1 MRIKKGDTRFLGEK
15 ISVTVTCPKGMVTAD
30 CPVPRPVSCGYAD
43 MISAFNGGE
52 QAVYILG
59 ADTALKSF
67 KGTVIGVI
75 SREKG
80 EDIWAVV
87 PDKLVGADICYECNV
102 MHEVEPLEKGYK
114 SKFLPKYEKT
124 GGAIMFRYIGGERKY
139 LLLKSKRGH
148 IGFPKGHIEYGETEL
163 MNAEREIREETGLK
177 FVRYGDFRSEYTYTT
192 LENSIKTGVFFLSEF
207 NEEPIYQEEEVKAH
221 WLVGFEEAME
231 LLNFP
236 EDRELLKEAEG
247 YLSEENKP

>member
-15 ISVTVTCPKGMVTAD
+15 ISVTVTCPEGTIMPDCSVS
-30 CPVPRPVSCGYAD
+30 CPVNYGFAD
-43 MISAFNGGE
+43 MIPSFSGGK
-52 QAVYILG
+52 QGVYILG
-59 ADTALKSF
+59 AHKPLHSF

-75 SREKG
+75 SREEG
-80 EDIWAVV
+80 EDIWVAV
-87 PDKLVGADICYECNV
+87 PDSLVGTDICYECNV
-102 MHEVEPLEKGYK
+102 MHETKPLEGDKK
-114 SKFLPKYEKT
+114 SEFLPKYEKT
-124 GGAIMFRYIGGERKY
+124 GGAIMFRYIDGERKY

-177 FVRYGDFRSEYTYTT
+177 FVKYGDFRSEYTYTT

-207 NEEPIYQEEEVKAH
+207 SEEPVFQEEEVKAH
-221 WLVGFEEAME
+221 WLVNFDEAMA

-236 EDRELLKEAEG
+236 EDRELLNEAER
-247 YLSEENKP
+247 YLSEESKP

>member
-15 ISVTVTCPKGMVTAD
+15 ISVTVTCPKGSVKENGSAP
-30 CPVPRPVSCGYAD
+30 CPINCGFAD
-43 MISAFNGGE
+43 MVPAFNGGS
-52 QAVYILG
+52 QRVYILG
-59 ADTALKSF
+59 VDTPLNSF

-75 SREKG
+75 SRSEG
-80 EDIWAVV
+80 EDIWVAV
-87 PDKLVGADICYECNV
+87 PDKLVGTDICCECNV
-102 MHEVEPLEKGYK
+102 MHETEPLEKGIK

-124 GGAIMFRYIGGERKY
+124 GGAIMFRYIDGERKY

-177 FVRYGDFRSEYTYTT
+177 FVKYGDFRSEYTYTT

-207 NEEPIYQEEEVKAH
+207 NEEPVFQEEEVKAH
-221 WLVGFEEAME
+221 WLVGFDEALR

-236 EDRELLKEAEG
+236 EDRELLKEAER
-247 YLSEENKP
+247 YLSE